1 MYFILHTLYY
11 KYSVMTDVSQSR
23 LWNYRSPYSDST
35 SVVATHQ
42 SFLYA
47 LMHFIRVYEELFH
60 VDASVFSYFICIL
73 TLRLQRLFK

>member
-1 MYFILHTLYY
+1 MFLSPDCGITHHRILTEY
-11 KYSVMTDVSQSR
+11 
-23 LWNYRSPYSDST
+23 

-47 LMHFIRVYEELFH
+47 LMHFIRVLEELFH